1 MNRLLR
7 KLEQKYGKWAIP
19 NLTTVM
25 IVCYVIGYVLLTVN
39 AGIISYMTL
48 EPGLILRGQVW
59 RLITWIVIPPSGG
72 TFAGFGSLF
81 IVIMLFFYYSIG
93 RSLERAWGM
102 FRYNVYILGGMLVTV
117 IAAFICYFVFSAIYG
132 GSVSVGMYFST
143 YYVTTSMFLAFA
155 ATFPDAV
162 VLLMFIIP
170 VKVKYLGILYFAM
183 IVYECIGYVQQ
194 IMTEGVYYL
203 VPVIAI
209 AASLVNFA
217 VFFFSTR
224 DFSRYSYK
232 ERQRKREFNQQ
243 MEAGRRRFA
252 ENAKRAR
259 SYDSYDTGID
269 KSDARK
275 AAEGQSAKR
284 TFARHRCE
292 ICGRTEIT
300 DPDLEFRYCSKCEGS
315 HEYCMEHLYTHK
327 HVIVSKNGPGTL

>member
-170 VKVKYLGILYFAM
+170 VKVKYLGILYFA
-183 IVYECIGYVQQ
+183 
-194 IMTEGVYYL
+194 
-203 VPVIAI
+203 
-209 AASLVNFA
+209 
-217 VFFFSTR
+217 
-224 DFSRYSYK
+224 
-232 ERQRKREFNQQ
+232 
-243 MEAGRRRFA
+243 
-252 ENAKRAR
+252 
-259 SYDSYDTGID
+259 
-269 KSDARK
+269 
-275 AAEGQSAKR
+275 
-284 TFARHRCE
+284 
-292 ICGRTEIT
+292 
-300 DPDLEFRYCSKCEGS
+300 
-315 HEYCMEHLYTHK
+315 
-327 HVIVSKNGPGTL
+327 